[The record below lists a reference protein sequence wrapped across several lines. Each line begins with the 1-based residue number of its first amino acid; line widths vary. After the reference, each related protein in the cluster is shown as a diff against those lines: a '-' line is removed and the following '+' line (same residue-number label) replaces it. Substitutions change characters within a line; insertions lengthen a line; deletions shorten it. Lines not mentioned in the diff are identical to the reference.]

1 VIFDLVTRGY
11 KPILA
16 HPERYSYLD
25 NNLQYFQKI
34 VDLGCELQLNINS
47 LGGYYGKGVEML
59 AKALMEKKLVSYLGT
74 DLHNERQLS
83 FLKELSK
90 KKSLMKVLGKYD
102 WKNSNL

>member
-1 VIFDLVTRGY
+1 
-11 KPILA
+11 
-16 HPERYSYLD
+16 
-25 NNLQYFQKI
+25 
-34 VDLGCELQLNINS
+34 